1 MSLILPNTFANRQ
14 TDILLSDLDDNF
26 VYLATELDATNA
38 SLTLLT
44 GTLGVS
50 GNDVSITGKI
60 TANQIVN
67 SSPFY
72 YNTRTITANKT
83 IASGEGVLSVGSI
96 TIADGVTVTIE
107 DGAEWTIV

>member
-1 MSLILPNTFANRQ
+1 MPLQIPNTFASK
-14 TDILLSDLDDNF
+14 TDDILLS
-26 VYLATELDATNA
+26 ELDSNFTYVTSELDILVNTLGISGNNV
-38 SLTLLT
+38 SLT
-44 GTLGVS
+44 
-50 GNDVSITGKI
+50 GKL

-83 IASGEGVLSVGSI
+83 IASGEGALSVGSI